1 MAAISQIQAGA
12 SAVTYIGAGA
22 IVTNMVATNLITS
35 TNYSASIEAGNFSD
49 TGTFLN
55 LANGTITSPG
65 FALKSDGTAYFKGV
79 LNSSQATFG
88 AWTLNAQAFFITA
101 NSRIKLDASQEQIQ
115 VLDSNGAVRF
125 TANTALTLP
134 NPAGVQST
142 SGTPNES
149 FDASGRLVITPTTT
163 TVVNETS
170 TDGDNNFFYV
180 GEYHELG
187 SFISSANGGQHNI
200 TYAWNPTYA
209 YYSGRVTAAGNAQSS
224 LNVSLVIT
232 PDATNDIV
240 AYGTSDGASAYGQM
254 MGEAYG
260 GSYGYYG
267 GSYYAQENSDYL
279 NDPKTYTVSATLTAS
294 TRYRIK
300 LLVSYTLD
308 VDYTAAYPWYES
320 SNASVIFEETGA
332 SGRLSIEAVSAGT
345 IVNGGGFQTAAGAG
359 KFLKHSTSP
368 DVTGIYT
375 YVEGGLSTDKQYHK
389 STLGTNLGYD
399 VAGYP
404 MIKGYGRWVMVNAT
418 TGAPAAPSMANLG
431 GCITSLSAVAQGS
444 YTVSYTLTNSAG
456 GTSGYTPSIFVYG
469 TRISDGAS
477 APIECTFDTGKY
489 SGDNTFTNFRTQD
502 NNVDTLNNMD
512 ELSIMVVM

>member
-1 MAAISQIQAGA
+1 
-12 SAVTYIGAGA
+12 
-22 IVTNMVATNLITS
+22 MVL
-35 TNYSASIEAGNFSD
+35 
-49 TGTFLN
+49 
-55 LANGTITSPG
+55 
-65 FALKSDGTAYFKGV
+65 
-79 LNSSQATFG
+79 
-88 AWTLNAQAFFITA
+88 
-101 NSRIKLDASQEQIQ
+101 
-115 VLDSNGAVRF
+115 
-125 TANTALTLP
+125 
-134 NPAGVQST
+134 
-142 SGTPNES
+142 
-149 FDASGRLVITPTTT
+149 
-163 TVVNETS
+163 
-170 TDGDNNFFYV
+170 
-180 GEYHELG
+180 
-187 SFISSANGGQHNI
+187 
-200 TYAWNPTYA
+200 
-209 YYSGRVTAAGNAQSS
+209 
-224 LNVSLVIT
+224 
-232 PDATNDIV
+232 
-240 AYGTSDGASAYGQM
+240 
-254 MGEAYG
+254 
-260 GSYGYYG
+260 
-267 GSYYAQENSDYL
+267 
-279 NDPKTYTVSATLTAS
+279 
-294 TRYRIK
+294 
-300 LLVSYTLD
+300 
-308 VDYTAAYPWYES
+308 
-320 SNASVIFEETGA
+320 
-332 SGRLSIEAVSAGT
+332 VSAGT

>member
-1 MAAISQIQAGA
+1 
-12 SAVTYIGAGA
+12 
-22 IVTNMVATNLITS
+22 
-35 TNYSASIEAGNFSD
+35 
-49 TGTFLN
+49 
-55 LANGTITSPG
+55 
-65 FALKSDGTAYFKGV
+65 
-79 LNSSQATFG
+79 
-88 AWTLNAQAFFITA
+88 
-101 NSRIKLDASQEQIQ
+101 
-115 VLDSNGAVRF
+115 
-125 TANTALTLP
+125 
-134 NPAGVQST
+134 
-142 SGTPNES
+142 
-149 FDASGRLVITPTTT
+149 
-163 TVVNETS
+163 
-170 TDGDNNFFYV
+170 
-180 GEYHELG
+180 
-187 SFISSANGGQHNI
+187 
-200 TYAWNPTYA
+200 
-209 YYSGRVTAAGNAQSS
+209 
-224 LNVSLVIT
+224 LVIT
-232 PDATNDIV
+232 PDATNTIV
-240 AYGTSDGASAYGQM
+240 AYGTSDGAYAYGQM

-260 GSYGYYG
+260 GSYGYG
-267 GSYYAQENSDYL
+267 GGGGYYYAQENYDYL
-279 NDPKTYTVSATLTAS
+279 TDPKTYTVSATLTAS
-294 TRYRIK
+294 TTYKVK
-300 LLVSYTLD
+300 LLVYYTLD
-308 VDYTAAYPWYES
+308 VDDTSGSPWYES
-320 SNASVIFEETGA
+320 SAGSVIFEEDGA
-332 SGRLSIEAVSAGT
+332 SGRLTVEAVSAGT

-418 TGAPAAPSMANLG
+418 TGTPGTPSMANLG

-469 TRISDGAS
+469 TRISDGTA